1 MISVYRAFVR
11 NDDSLGDRAKKG
23 IFEENSEWSQYIVLL
38 SDIMI
43 VWEIQQKY
51 EFLDKTNVFPG
62 DLKISSFFP
71 RFFWLILEVHTSLC
85 LPILVILTRLTEQA
99 KISKSVRI
107 EHSMCLTPQYLDL
120 TYVGE
125 LDFRFAQDHSNRFDL
140 YGYLP

>member
-99 KISKSVRI
+99 KISTYQQKDDILRSPWKNWFWSKKSFFGSIFHR
-107 EHSMCLTPQYLDL
+107 S
-120 TYVGE
+120 
-125 LDFRFAQDHSNRFDL
+125 
-140 YGYLP
+140 